1 MSIFKMRKKCFIFIK
16 VDLTFNYTDV
26 VETIETN
33 VFFNEIESSLFTE
46 HSSTLSDSMGGMV
59 NIVSCQSVCE
69 FCIVEGQ
76 PLLLH

>member
-1 MSIFKMRKKCFIFIK
+1 MFYFYKSGSDVQLYWCSRNYRDKCVLQWDRKSI
-16 VDLTFNYTDV
+16 
-26 VETIETN
+26 
-33 VFFNEIESSLFTE
+33 SLFTE

-76 PLLLH
+76 LLFSSTKTSKL